1 MNINLEL
8 FREIIMEI
16 SQELA
21 EFLAQSKNSVDV
33 VVEFVKKVNADRRKF
48 EFTGKVENESM
59 PCLVL
64 FNEVIEGNL
73 DLVVLVQ
80 INEYLARVNRKQDL
94 VFRCEPW
101 VKFGQGFYV
110 EDYKRFDLNGLDF
123 DEGKYFDIPIKF
135 LPVEYNENMLVPKE
149 LWMLFNLSF
158 PEISTVFGFMRSNNS
173 TFVVIQSYP
182 YSLSQILPTTSR
194 DQILSI
200 IQQLSSVCAIL
211 HSKQVFNFRFS
222 LEKIDIDEFGI
233 IKIFD
238 FSSSILLSEFDVQ
251 KPSIQQSDIEHL
263 VFILHLIL
271 ISSSIRQDDV
281 LFSHISTLQNT
292 NTSDV
297 NLVLSQLLNL

>member
-1 MNINLEL
+1 
-8 FREIIMEI
+8 MEI

-21 EFLAQSKNSVDV
+21 EFLAQSKNSVDN
-33 VVEFVKKVNADRRKF
+33 VVEFVKKVNSDRRKF
-48 EFTGKVENESM
+48 EFTGKVENDSM
-59 PCLVL
+59 PYLVF
-64 FNEVIEGNL
+64 FNEIIEGNL
-73 DLVVLVQ
+73 EVFVLDQ
-80 INEYLARVNRKQDL
+80 INDYLARVNRKQDL

-123 DEGKYFDIPIKF
+123 DDGKYFDIPIKF

-173 TFVVIQSYP
+173 TFVVIQSYQ
-182 YSLSQILPTTSR
+182 YSLSQIVSTASR

-200 IQQLSSVCAIL
+200 LQQLSSVCAIL

-222 LEKIDIDEFGI
+222 LDKIDLDEFGI

-238 FSSSILLSEFDVQ
+238 FSSSILLSDFDLQ

-263 VFILHLIL
+263 LFTLHLIL
-271 ISSSIRQDDV
+271 ISSSIRPDDV
-281 LFSHISTLQNT
+281 LFSCLDSSQCTDI
-292 NTSDV
+292 
-297 NLVLSQLLNL
+297 NLILNKLLNL